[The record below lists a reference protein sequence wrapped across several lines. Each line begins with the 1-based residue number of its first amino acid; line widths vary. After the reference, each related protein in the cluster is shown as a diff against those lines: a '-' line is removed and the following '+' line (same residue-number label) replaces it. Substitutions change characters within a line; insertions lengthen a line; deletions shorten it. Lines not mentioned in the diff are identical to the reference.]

1 MTANYL
7 NKIKEVLF
15 KKFGVEPEEVESD
28 SYFTDDLNLSE
39 LEIDELLVELE
50 EIYHTSL
57 MEEKEE
63 IKSVEDLIDLLV
75 EKLE

>member
-7 NKIKEVLF
+7 KKIKEILLE
-15 KKFGVEPEEVESD
+15 KFGVEPEEVESD
-28 SYFTDDLNLSE
+28 SYFTDDLNLGE

-63 IKSVEDLIDLLV
+63 IKSIEDLIDILV